1 MTISVQCA
9 LALAGAG
16 DVPPAGSEHCRTAP
30 LGGTSDHGK
39 GTVHPSGTQ
48 AAGAGILS
56 CSKQVGASL
65 VEEPPPP
72 AVASLLLAG
81 GVIGGTGTGL

>member
-9 LALAGAG
+9 LALAGAH

-48 AAGAGILS
+48 AAGCRDFVL
-56 CSKQVGASL
+56 
-65 VEEPPPP
+65 
-72 AVASLLLAG
+72 
-81 GVIGGTGTGL
+81 